1 MYEQTGALIKSKFNE
16 HLIPTILTAMA
27 LSLATV
33 VDSIIVG
40 QLLGADA
47 LAAIGLSNPIIS
59 FINLIYVLFGV
70 GGMMCASVSRGK
82 WEIDKANK
90 LFTMG
95 IVGGTAVMLVFLAG
109 VLVFLKQICM
119 ALSGNDVQM
128 ARLTAD
134 YLKAL
139 VFTGPVLILSNGVA
153 LYMRADGKP
162 KMSAVIVIV
171 ANAVNL
177 VFDYILIKFCNTGIM
192 GAGLSTTLGYVFGVV
207 VVLPYLLNRKGIRNF
222 KFVKIK
228 DIGKTSSEVIKTGMP
243 KGFTYI
249 SNFLRA
255 IILNSI
261 IIQTLGTR
269 GMTVLTVLL
278 NVLMLASIFVSGTSD
293 TLLPIV
299 GMLHGERDIFGIR
312 KTVEGARNVLI
323 VAVTV
328 IAVFFIVGSGV
339 IGSLF
344 GLKTAEEFDMLRSAL
359 IMFSLYIPFY
369 AICTILQNFYNITSR
384 EKIATIIALCD
395 GLLFVCS
402 FAFILSKINA
412 NLIWLCYGFGSICT
426 LILIIFIGI
435 SIRRKATDI
444 KGLLLLREPEN
455 GEKVWNMTISTAIED
470 AAGLAQEVIS
480 VCKAHRLSDSLSNRI
495 GIGIEEMSVAT
506 INYAHKNKNG
516 KIDIMI
522 KAIDNEIV
530 VRFRDNGD
538 LFNPTE
544 YKADENDG
552 IITDGIE
559 LMKKA
564 ANDISYSSQLGFNI
578 TVLTFN
584 IKEGQI

>member
-1 MYEQTGALIKSKFNE
+1 MYEQTESLIKSKFNE
-16 HLIPTILTAMA
+16 HLIPTVLTAMA

-33 VDSIIVG
+33 VDSVIVG
-40 QLLGADA
+40 HLLGADA

-70 GGMMCASVSRGK
+70 GGMMCASVMRGK
-82 WEIDKANK
+82 WETDKANK

-95 IVGGTAVMLVFLAG
+95 IVGGTAVMLVFLVG
-109 VLVFLKQICM
+109 VLVFLEQICM
-119 ALSGNDVQM
+119 VLSGNDVQT

-139 VFTGPVLILSNGVA
+139 VFTGPVLMLSNGVA

-162 KMSAVIVIV
+162 KMSAVIVLV

-177 VFDYILIKFCNTGIM
+177 VFDYILIKFCDTGIM

-207 VVLPYLLNRKGIRNF
+207 VVLPYLLNRKEIRKF

-228 DIGKTSSEVIKTGMP
+228 DIGKTLAEIIKTGMP

-269 GMTVLTVLL
+269 GMTILTVLL

-299 GMLHGERDIFGIR
+299 GMLHGERDFFGIR
-312 KTVEGARNVLI
+312 KTVESARSVLI
-323 VAVTV
+323 AAVALIV
-328 IAVFFIVGSGV
+328 VFFMTGSGV

-359 IMFSLYIPFY
+359 MMFSLYIPFY
-369 AICTILQNFYNITSR
+369 AICTILQNFYNITGR
-384 EKIATIIALCD
+384 EKVATTIALCD

-402 FAFILSKINA
+402 FAFVLSIINA

-426 LILIIFIGI
+426 FALIIITGFFI
-435 SIRRKATDI
+435 KQKDKTV
-444 KGLLLLREPEN
+444 KGLLLLKDTEN
-455 GEKVWNMTISTAIED
+455 SEKIWNMTIDANFEN
-470 AAGLAQEVIS
+470 AAGLAQKVIS
-480 VCKAHRLSDSLSNRI
+480 VCKAHGLSDTLSNRI

-522 KAIDNEIV
+522 KAFDNEVV
-530 VRFRDNGD
+530 VRFRDNGN

-544 YKADENDG
+544 YKADKNEG
-552 IITDGIE
+552 VITDGIE
-559 LMKKA
+559 LIKKA
-564 ANDISYSSQLGFNI
+564 ANGVSYSSPLGFNI
-578 TVLTFN
+578 TVLTFK
-584 IKEGQI
+584 IKECQI